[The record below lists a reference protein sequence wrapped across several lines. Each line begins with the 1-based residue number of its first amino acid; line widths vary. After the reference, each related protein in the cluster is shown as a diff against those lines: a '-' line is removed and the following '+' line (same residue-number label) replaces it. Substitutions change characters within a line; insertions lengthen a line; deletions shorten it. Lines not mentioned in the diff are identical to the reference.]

1 MTFGRKKKT
10 ATLGLIVLVASAF
23 INKYLFLSLVA
34 LYALGILALAVFMA
48 ANKAVKK
55 TNWWKNKFAF
65 THQFVSNAG
74 YRKNLI
80 RNYEVANVGSNPA
93 RFAFFYEDVLGQNWS
108 SGTQGLDMDLE
119 VLRFNHSYLKKGAPV
134 ILPIVAFS
142 SVSGFLTKVS
152 RPYMAKFVSILDGLQ
167 INYNDK
173 LREGRKYLKYPLL
186 YDWKAVRHLFFDT
199 ELDRRLDINEQP
211 MQLIEMEQDA
221 QEWMKIWKDEFRIS
235 DVSAPLPD
243 HLKEGREKSVKMM
256 IDMVNF
262 LKERGYK
269 PVIVS
274 PPMSASLM
282 KHFTKDVRDTYIYSF
297 VDEIKK
303 RVDVPY
309 MDYMD
314 SEFQNNKY
322 YFNAL
327 FMNLRGRKMF
337 TKRVLTDLSLIKN

>member
-1 MTFGRKKKT
+1 MTFGRKKKA
-10 ATLGLIVLVASAF
+10 ATLGLIVLVVSAF
-23 INKYLFLSLVA
+23 INKYLFLSLIV
-34 LYALGILALAVFMA
+34 LYVLGILALAVFLA

-55 TNWWKNKFAF
+55 TNWWNNKFVF
-65 THQFVSNAG
+65 TPQFVSNAG

-80 RNYEVANVGSNPA
+80 RNYDIANVGSNPA
-93 RFAFFYEDVLGQNWS
+93 RFAFFYEAVLGQNWS

-119 VLRFNHSYLKKGAPV
+119 ILRFNHSYLKKGAPV

-142 SVSGFLTKVS
+142 SVSGYLTKTS
-152 RPYMAKFVSILDGLQ
+152 RPYLAKFVSILDGLQ
-167 INYNDK
+167 IYYNIK

-186 YDWKAVRHLFFDT
+186 YDWKAIRYIFFDT
-199 ELDRRLDINEQP
+199 EADRRLDIYEQP

-221 QEWMKIWKDEFRIS
+221 QVWMKIWKDEFNIG
-235 DVSAPLPD
+235 DVYAPLPD

-256 IDMVNF
+256 VDMVNF

-282 KHFTKDVRDTYIYSF
+282 KHFTKEVRDTYIYSF
-297 VDEIKK
+297 VNEVKK
-303 RVDVPY
+303 EVDVPY

-314 SEFQNNKY
+314 SDYQNNKY

-327 FMNLRGRKMF
+327 FMNLRGRKLF
-337 TKRVLTDLSLIKN
+337 TQRVLSDLGLVK

>member
-1 MTFGRKKKT
+1 MTFGRKKKV
-10 ATLGLIVLVASAF
+10 ATLGLILLVASAF
-23 INKYLFLSLVA
+23 ISIYLFLSLVL
-34 LYALGILALAVFMA
+34 LYALGILALAVFFA
-48 ANKAVKK
+48 TNKAIKK
-55 TNWWKNKFAF
+55 TNWWKNKFVY

-80 RNYEVANVGSNPA
+80 RNYDIANVGSNPA

-134 ILPIVAFS
+134 ILSIVAFS
-142 SVSGFLTKVS
+142 SVSGYLTKTS
-152 RPYMAKFVSILDGLQ
+152 RPYLAKFASILDELQ
-167 INYNDK
+167 INYNEK
-173 LREGRKYLKYPLL
+173 LLVGRKYLKYPLL
-186 YDWKAVRHLFFDT
+186 YDWRAIRFLLFDT
-199 ELDRRLDINEQP
+199 EADRRMEINEQP

-221 QEWMKIWKDEFRIS
+221 QVWMKIWKDEFNIS
-235 DVSAPLPD
+235 DVLAPLPD

-256 IDMVNF
+256 VDMVNF

-282 KHFTKDVRDTYIYSF
+282 KHFTKEVRETYIYSF
-297 VDEIKK
+297 VDEIWK

-309 MDYMD
+309 LDYLD
-314 SEFQNNKY
+314 SEFHNNEY

-327 FMNLRGRKMF
+327 FMNLRGRKLF
-337 TKRVLTDLSLIKN
+337 TRRVLSDLGLVK

>member
-10 ATLGLIVLVASAF
+10 ATLGLILLVASAF
-23 INKYLFLSLVA
+23 INIYFFLSLVV
-34 LYALGILALAVFMA
+34 LYALGILVIAVFLA
-48 ANKAVKK
+48 TNKAIKK
-55 TNWWKNKFAF
+55 TNWWKNRFVF
-65 THQFVSNAG
+65 TYQFVSNAG

-80 RNYEVANVGSNPA
+80 RNYEIANVGSNPA
-93 RFAFFYEDVLGQNWS
+93 RFAFIYEEVLGQNWS
-108 SGTQGLDMDLE
+108 TGTQGLDMDLE
-119 VLRFNHSYLKKGAPV
+119 ILRYNHSYLKKGALV

-142 SVSGFLTKVS
+142 SVSGYLTKTS
-152 RPYMAKFVSILDGLQ
+152 RPYLAKFASILDGLQ
-167 INYNDK
+167 INNNVK

-186 YDWKAVRHLFFDT
+186 YDWKAIRFLFFDT
-199 ELDRRLDINEQP
+199 DADRRMEINEQS

-221 QEWMKIWKDEFRIS
+221 QVWMKIWKDEFNIS
-235 DVSAPLPD
+235 DVSVPLPD
-243 HLKEGREKSVKMM
+243 HLKEGREKSVEMM
-256 IDMVNF
+256 VEMVTF

-297 VDEIKK
+297 VDEVKK
-303 RVDVPY
+303 KVDVPY

-314 SEFQNNKY
+314 SEYQNNDY

-327 FMNLRGRKMF
+327 FMNLRGRKLF
-337 TKRVLTDLSLIKN
+337 TKRVLKDLGLIQ